1 MQEENELDTR
11 LLGSSNILNPFIG
24 NNSASRSNMDA
35 AHISQMLVLPHGDP
49 MRISAGVDFEY
60 MKYTFKIEVEED
72 CIVLRVFNKYPKG
85 GGIMNFR
92 KNPET
97 IIITESMDGQKRI
110 NVIELTHYHCNHKF
124 AGFQYVFTDVAK
136 NIKRGDYLIKGTVLA
151 HSPSLKEGNYC
162 YGLEANIAAG
172 SFPWVIEDGIAVSE
186 SFCRRAQSVGFG
198 SRTAEWGKD
207 YYPLN
212 LYGDENNYKPF
223 PDIGERVREDGL
235 VFALRKVTPY
245 LAAAEMTPKALME
258 PDYTFDT
265 LVYGQPNAI
274 VEDIDVWHN
283 HAADAHKTPSG
294 MDMQARKYWNATQE
308 YGRKLTDF
316 YRETV
321 KNTSGNFAM
330 TPELH
335 AMIVRAK
342 LNQEEN
348 LNGDSV
354 RTFCKEKLDDWRVEV
369 SYSYPVIPT
378 LAHKLSDISA
388 GKGVITKVVPD
399 EDMPVDKHGTR
410 ADILVDDGAS
420 VHRMIAGRNFYQC
433 YTAVMDQILRDFET
447 KFDKDDVEGKFDY
460 YMSFVEVA
468 SPKMRELFGDISR
481 FNKVEK
487 QHILE
492 KAIREKLRIY
502 LPHNTPLLGSV
513 RVKMLQDKFPVDIGP
528 VTFRGINGKMVT
540 TKENCLISSAYFIMI
555 EKIGDDWGGTAVPK
569 RQHHG
574 VVAKL
579 SNNDKYSENYRNQSI
594 RNFGETE
601 YRIVSSVVNPT
612 MAAALINFP
621 NSPAMCMDAVKTI
634 LSAPVPSDI
643 RRLMDYEKHLVVE
656 SRPLQFV
663 KHILRCYGF
672 KFDYVDE
679 EKYTDA
685 KIINGVPYFVDERTG
700 ELLEIRL

>member
-1 MQEENELDTR
+1 M
-11 LLGSSNILNPFIG
+11 
-24 NNSASRSNMDA
+24 
-35 AHISQMLVLPHGDP
+35 
-49 MRISAGVDFEY
+49 
-60 MKYTFKIEVEED
+60 
-72 CIVLRVFNKYPKG
+72 
-85 GGIMNFR
+85 
-92 KNPET
+92 
-97 IIITESMDGQKRI
+97 
-110 NVIELTHYHCNHKF
+110 
-124 AGFQYVFTDVAK
+124 
-136 NIKRGDYLIKGTVLA
+136 
-151 HSPSLKEGNYC
+151 
-162 YGLEANIAAG
+162 
-172 SFPWVIEDGIAVSE
+172 
-186 SFCRRAQSVGFG
+186 
-198 SRTAEWGKD
+198 
-207 YYPLN
+207 
-212 LYGDENNYKPF
+212 
-223 PDIGERVREDGL
+223 
-235 VFALRKVTPY
+235 
-245 LAAAEMTPKALME
+245 
-258 PDYTFDT
+258 
-265 LVYGQPNAI
+265 
-274 VEDIDVWHN
+274 
-283 HAADAHKTPSG
+283 
-294 MDMQARKYWNATQE
+294 
-308 YGRKLTDF
+308 
-316 YRETV
+316 
-321 KNTSGNFAM
+321 
-330 TPELH
+330 
-335 AMIVRAK
+335 
-342 LNQEEN
+342 
-348 LNGDSV
+348 
-354 RTFCKEKLDDWRVEV
+354 
-369 SYSYPVIPT
+369 
-378 LAHKLSDISA
+378 
-388 GKGVITKVVPD
+388 
-399 EDMPVDKHGTR
+399 
-410 ADILVDDGAS
+410 AS

-433 YTAVMDQILRDFET
+433 YTAVMDQILRDFDT

-468 SPKMRELFGDISR
+468 SPKMRELFGDVSR
-481 FNKVEK
+481 FNTVEK

-513 RVKMLQDKFPVDIGP
+513 RVRMLQDKFPVDIGP

-685 KIINGVPYFVDERTG
+685 KIINGIPYFVDERTG